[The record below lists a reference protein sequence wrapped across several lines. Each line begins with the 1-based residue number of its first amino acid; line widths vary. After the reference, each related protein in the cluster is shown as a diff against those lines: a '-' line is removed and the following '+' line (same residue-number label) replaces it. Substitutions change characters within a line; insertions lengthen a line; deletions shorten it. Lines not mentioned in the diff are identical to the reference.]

1 MTEQPTA
8 NNAEPEVVRDV
19 AHEEEPEPRGTLA
32 VLLVYMA
39 LLIAFW
45 GWTFIL
51 LLQRG

>member
-8 NNAEPEVVRDV
+8 NNGEPDLVRDV
-19 AHEEEPEPRGTLA
+19 VHDDEPEPRGTLA
-32 VLLVYMA
+32 VLLLYVA